1 MENTVYIIAEIS
13 LRLHTHRH
21 TQSTMLTHSKYV
33 VKKQLHTDVCKAYC
47 AYILRIILKKKST
60 VPKAKC
66 SVLANDIHI
75 LILW

>member
-47 AYILRIILKKKST
+47 AYILRII
-60 VPKAKC
+60 
-66 SVLANDIHI
+66 
-75 LILW
+75 